1 MVQLTALIDYFSN
14 TVALLIKHN
23 TEGAFQ
29 LLLNKPIDVVWIE
42 LPKDKAFVSL
52 INKEIIES
60 GAEGQDRLCFINII
74 NSALEVYI
82 RVISNIALTNHLEI
96 IEGRPLGLF
105 LLRWATQV
113 GSMRASGAKF
123 EPINGCVLK
132 PNATQLSARIRNNL
146 RKH

>member
-60 GAEGQDRLCFINII
+60 GAEGQERLCFINII

-82 RVISNIALTNHLEI
+82 RVIGNIALTNHLEI
-96 IEGRPLGLF
+96 IEGKPLGLF
-105 LLRWATQV
+105 LLR
-113 GSMRASGAKF
+113 
-123 EPINGCVLK
+123 
-132 PNATQLSARIRNNL
+132 
-146 RKH
+146 